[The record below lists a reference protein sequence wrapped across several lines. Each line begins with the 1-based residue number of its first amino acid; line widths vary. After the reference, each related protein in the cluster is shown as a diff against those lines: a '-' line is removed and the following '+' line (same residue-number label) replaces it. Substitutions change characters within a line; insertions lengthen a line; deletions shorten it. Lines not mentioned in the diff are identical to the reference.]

1 MNLSELFDLTQ
12 WIDREIKGKQIRDR
26 YQNLQSILQ
35 ANTGPNR
42 TKQPFENEKNELIAA
57 ISTVPLESL
66 STQQVDFLRKLGIG
80 NHVGEDAV
88 REVEEILFRNPLDPA
103 TAAQKFAE
111 IIQEIDQG
119 IQKSDR
125 LKESLTGI
133 IPPEPELKDQ
143 VLVRVTF
150 SNQTAIANV
159 VDLKNWSGVW
169 YDIGRGVAMIN
180 DASPE
185 EIQVVGAGKGSV
197 VIELA
202 VGYGIAKTIAAVI
215 LEALKVAEKV
225 VDIRKKAEEIK
236 ALKLSN
242 SKIVK
247 ELTDAAETEK
257 MKGVASITESV
268 SRLKKKKGADEGDKV
283 SAFDRAVS
291 KLVDFLE
298 KGGEVDCVLPEEEA
312 DGATEEE
319 RPQASQV
326 RELRAT
332 FKEIRLLE
340 RRLDQLEDKKPPSST
355 ESS

>member
-1 MNLSELFDLTQ
+1 
-12 WIDREIKGKQIRDR
+12 
-26 YQNLQSILQ
+26 
-35 ANTGPNR
+35 
-42 TKQPFENEKNELIAA
+42 
-57 ISTVPLESL
+57 
-66 STQQVDFLRKLGIG
+66 
-80 NHVGEDAV
+80 
-88 REVEEILFRNPLDPA
+88 
-103 TAAQKFAE
+103 
-111 IIQEIDQG
+111 
-119 IQKSDR
+119 
-125 LKESLTGI
+125 LTGI

>member
-1 MNLSELFDLTQ
+1 MNVAELFELTQ
-12 WIDREIKGKQIRDR
+12 WVDREIKVKQIRDR

-35 ANTGPNR
+35 ANTGGNR
-42 TKQPFENEKNELIAA
+42 PQQPFENEKNELISA
-57 ISTVPLESL
+57 ISAVPLESL
-66 STQQVDFLRKLGIG
+66 STQQVDFLDKIGIG
-80 NHVGEDAV
+80 SHVGEDAA
-88 REVEEILFRNPLDPA
+88 RQVEDILFRNPLDPA

-119 IQKSDR
+119 IQKSDQLR
-125 LKESLTGI
+125 ENLTGI
-133 IPPEPELKDQ
+133 VAPEPELEAK

-150 SNQTAIANV
+150 ANEAAITNI
-159 VDLKNWSGVW
+159 VDLKSWSEIW
-169 YDIGRGVAMIN
+169 FEIGRGIAMIN
-180 DASPE
+180 DSSPE
-185 EIQVVGAGKGSV
+185 EVEVVGAGKGSV
-197 VIELA
+197 IIELA
-202 VGYGIAKTIAAVI
+202 VTYGIAKTIAVVM

-242 SKIVK
+242 SKLGK
-247 ELTDAAETEK
+247 EIEDAAETEK
-257 MKGVASITESV
+257 KKGITSITQKV
-268 SRLKKKKGADEGDKV
+268 TRGRRKQDTDEGDKV

-298 KGGEVDCVLPEEEA
+298 KGGEVDCVLPEEET

-319 RPQASQV
+319 KPHAGQV

-340 RRLDQLEDKKPPSST
+340 RRIEQLEDKKPPPST
-355 ESS
+355 